1 MSYLLIFSKVK
12 AFQIITDLSNPTVT
26 SKLPSGDQQMSC
38 ISLSCA
44 TNLFRTVQ
52 CSRSCSS
59 VPNSL
64 AICVLS
70 FSQIKQI
77 LSSEPRAS
85 HLPSGENFKE
95 VTTPLC
101 LDMEQSGRRKD
112 LSGNDSSSLVE
123 VESFLDLW
131 G

>member
-1 MSYLLIFSKVK
+1 MFVSTKQFGYLC
-12 AFQIITDLSNPTVT
+12 II
-26 SKLPSGDQQMSC
+26 
-38 ISLSCA
+38 
-44 TNLFRTVQ
+44 
-52 CSRSCSS
+52 
-59 VPNSL
+59 
-64 AICVLS
+64 

-77 LSSEPRAS
+77 LSSEPRAN

-123 VESFLDLW
+123 VESFGLVGLI
-131 G
+131 GHFIKHINCS

>member
-1 MSYLLIFSKVK
+1 MFVSTKQFGYLC
-12 AFQIITDLSNPTVT
+12 II
-26 SKLPSGDQQMSC
+26 
-38 ISLSCA
+38 
-44 TNLFRTVQ
+44 
-52 CSRSCSS
+52 
-59 VPNSL
+59 
-64 AICVLS
+64 

-77 LSSEPRAS
+77 LSSEPRAN

-123 VESFLDLW
+123 VESFWTCGVDRPFYKTH
-131 G
+131 